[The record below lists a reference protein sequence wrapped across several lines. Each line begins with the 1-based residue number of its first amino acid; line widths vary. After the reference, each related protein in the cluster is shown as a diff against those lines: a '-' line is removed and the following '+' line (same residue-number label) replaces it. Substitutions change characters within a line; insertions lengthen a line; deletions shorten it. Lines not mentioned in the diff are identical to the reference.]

1 MNLDKNLRYYR
12 EQAYIMFKRPP
23 TEYEI
28 IKQNNEKRN
37 RKIFGTTIILFIII
51 VVSLILAR

>member
-1 MNLDKNLRYYR
+1 
-12 EQAYIMFKRPP
+12 MFKRPP

-37 RKIFGTTIILFIII
+37 RKIFGTTIMLFIII

>member
-1 MNLDKNLRYYR
+1 
-12 EQAYIMFKRPP
+12 MFKRPP

-37 RKIFGTTIILFIII
+37 RKVFGTTIIIFIIVAI
-51 VVSLILAR
+51 SLILAG

>member
-1 MNLDKNLRYYR
+1 
-12 EQAYIMFKRPP
+12 MFKRPP

-51 VVSLILAR
+51 LVSLILVR

>member
-1 MNLDKNLRYYR
+1 
-12 EQAYIMFKRPP
+12 MFKRPP

-37 RKIFGTTIILFIII
+37 RKILGTTII

>member
-1 MNLDKNLRYYR
+1 
-12 EQAYIMFKRPP
+12 MFKRPP

-28 IKQNNEKRN
+28 IKQKNEKRN

-51 VVSLILAR
+51 VVSLILVR

>member
-1 MNLDKNLRYYR
+1 
-12 EQAYIMFKRPP
+12 MFKRPP

-37 RKIFGTTIILFIII
+37 RKIFGITIILFIII